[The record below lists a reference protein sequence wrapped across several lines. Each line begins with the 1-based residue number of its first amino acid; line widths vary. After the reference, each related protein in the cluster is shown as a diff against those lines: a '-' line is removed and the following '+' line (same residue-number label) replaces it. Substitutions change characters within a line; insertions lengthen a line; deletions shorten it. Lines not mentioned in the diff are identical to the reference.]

1 MLFFFILTI
10 VSLDQLS
17 KLWALKLSAP
27 ILIWTERFSIQT
39 VFNYGA
45 AFSLPFKNWFLIS
58 VALFFFLAIFWQRKS
73 LAKQPKIIKI
83 ATSTIIGGAIGNLID
98 RLRFGYVIDFISLKP
113 FPIFNLAD
121 TALTIGAMIILFYI
135 IFHYEHR
142 NKSQ

>member
-1 MLFFFILTI
+1 M
-10 VSLDQLS
+10 
-17 KLWALKLSAP
+17 
-27 ILIWTERFSIQT
+27 
-39 VFNYGA
+39 
-45 AFSLPFKNWFLIS
+45 
-58 VALFFFLAIFWQRKS
+58 
-73 LAKQPKIIKI
+73 AKQPKIIKI